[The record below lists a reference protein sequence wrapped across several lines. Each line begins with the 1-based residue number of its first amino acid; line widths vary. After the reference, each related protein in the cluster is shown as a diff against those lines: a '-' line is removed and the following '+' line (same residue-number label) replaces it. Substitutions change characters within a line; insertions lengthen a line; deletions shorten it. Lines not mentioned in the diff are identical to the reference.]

1 MVDEAKLEDGGA
13 GLVPVSQGWFVVN
26 VRDTAWRDSK
36 DFGADCR
43 FESPPDAFF
52 TQLGINVCVLQP
64 GQPNCRYHRESLQ
77 EDFLV
82 LAGECVLL
90 VEEQERP
97 LKAWDF
103 VHCPPGVNHVFVG
116 AGNGPCAIL
125 MTGARSEEEEIVY
138 PVSELALRHGA
149 GVAVETPS
157 PEEAYASF
165 APPTKGRPVGW
176 GSLPW
181 A

>member
-1 MVDEAKLEDGGA
+1 MTEEASLKETPSGLEPTGE
-13 GLVPVSQGWFVVN
+13 GWFVVN
-26 VRDTAWRDSK
+26 VRDTAWLTHHA
-36 DFGADCR
+36 FGAGCV
-43 FESPPDAFF
+43 FESRESSRFPE
-52 TQLGINVCVLQP
+52 LGININVVQP
-64 GQPNCRYHRESLQ
+64 GQPMCLYHEESAQ

-103 VHCPPGVNHVFVG
+103 VHCPPGTDHVFVG

-125 MTGARSEEEEIVY
+125 MTGARRDDEELVY
-138 PVSELALRHGA
+138 PVSELALRYGA
-149 GVAVETPS
+149 GVDVETPS
-157 PEEAYASF
+157 PDEAYAGF
-165 APPTKGRPVGW
+165 GRPTAARPVGW
-176 GSLPW
+176 ETLPW

>member
-1 MVDEAKLEDGGA
+1 MVDEARLEDGGA
-13 GLVPVSQGWFVVN
+13 GLVPVSQGWFIVN
-26 VRDTAWRDSK
+26 VRDTAWRDHET
-36 DFGADCR
+36 FGADCR
-43 FESPPDAFF
+43 FESPPDVFF
-52 TQLGINVCVLQP
+52 TQLGINICVLQP

-103 VHCPPGVNHVFVG
+103 VHCPPGTNHVLVG
-116 AGNGPCAIL
+116 AGDGPCSVMMIGVRRDDA
-125 MTGARSEEEEIVY
+125 EIVY
-138 PVSELALRHGA
+138 PVDETAARHGA
-149 GVAVETPS
+149 SADEETTEPRV
-157 PEEAYASF
+157 AYAKYSR
-165 APPTKGRPVGW
+165 PVPGRPDWTGV
-176 GSLPW
+176 PW